1 MPFVWLSIPGTTECG
16 NLERNSIERNSIAL
30 LSCLAGGL
38 DWPSQDWLGRYAER
52 AAISGSG
59 LWNVD
64 HVTGSNDTSFLWR
77 LAQLADRQE

>member
-16 NLERNSIERNSIAL
+16 NLERNSIAL

-38 DWPSQDWLGRYAER
+38 DQPSQDWLGRHAKR
-52 AAISGSG
+52 AVISGSG

-64 HVTGSNDTSFLWR
+64 HVTGHYNASLLRR